1 MPRNLRLLQIDDDL
15 LQPRQATEFIES
27 VSIGGERKHGIN
39 DWQSAI
45 EFWTQYD
52 ESTIVDLI
60 TADIRF
66 TADRTTPLLFDP
78 TFRKGEGTQPSGEF
92 LIPTGLSHLKPFA
105 AVSRAGGR
113 PLGIAIHTADVHGWK
128 TRLTSSNIPGRL
140 MAYLAAHE
148 VGEVAAILGHPLEV
162 VDKTN
167 EGVLEACWGWLS
179 NHTCG
184 TFGEAWPRALR
195 SYREHLVSHAF
206 KAKALLQRGSAGGGD
221 LGSGFVMVL
230 PNEWTRLAAW
240 CERMQHS
247 QDDAVLGHND
257 PGFAFLLS
265 NRSRE
270 RISFRSLFADSH
282 MCLPASTDLQ
292 SDPLP
297 SRCFELESG
306 NSSCALDETG
316 YPKIGAFLMEFR
328 DPAEAYRMALEA
340 LDSFPVD
347 AKASLK
353 LGEVL
358 TAEKCGSLFRLARLF
373 AILFQLVRRDRSIVE
388 SWEGAYERDGW
399 DLAEARFR
407 PEAMAADIPSLKQVV
422 LAVSECVGGF
432 EDGMTAEAVL
442 ESYQLSVRTNPRESS
457 REKCGRK
464 TIELSLRI
472 LESLGV
478 VFFREEDREF
488 DVNELRPLS
497 NIIPPVPAVL
507 PDGLIE
513 ESDVRSQEA
522 GPFLR
527 DVFGYGGAPPNDNQI
542 GRFIAEALGLETKMG
557 REFLADFRDGTAPT
571 WIKEICR
578 EYVTSKLLWPRS
590 DSWPRALK

>member
-1 MPRNLRLLQIDDDL
+1 TD
-15 LQPRQATEFIES
+15 FIES
-27 VSIGGERKHGIN
+27 VAIGGGRKHGIN

-45 EFWTQYD
+45 EFWAQYN
-52 ESTIVDLI
+52 EGTIVDLI

-66 TADRTTPLLFDP
+66 TADKTTPLLFDP
-78 TFRKGEGTQPSGEF
+78 SFRKGEDTQPSGEF

-105 AVSRAGGR
+105 AVARAGGR

-148 VGEVAAILGHPLEV
+148 VGEVAAILGHRLGV

-167 EGVLEACWGWLS
+167 EEVLEACWAWLS
-179 NHTCG
+179 NNTCG

-195 SYREHLVSHAF
+195 SYREHLVRHAF
-206 KAKALLQRGSAGGGD
+206 KAKALVQKGSAGSGD

-240 CERMQHS
+240 CEQMAHAK
-247 QDDAVLGHND
+247 DDAVLGKHD

-265 NRSRE
+265 DRSRE
-270 RISFRSLFADSH
+270 SISFRSLFADSH
-282 MCLPASTDLQ
+282 MSLPASVDLQ

-297 SRCFELESG
+297 SRCFKLEPA
-306 NSSCALDETG
+306 SSSFALDEEG
-316 YPKIGAFLMEFR
+316 YPKIGAFLMEFGE
-328 DPAEAYRMALEA
+328 PAEAYRMALEA
-340 LDSFPVD
+340 LDAFPVD
-347 AKASLK
+347 IRASLK

-358 TAEKCGSLFRLARLF
+358 TSEKCGSLFRLARLF

-388 SWEGAYERDGW
+388 AWEGAYERDGW

-407 PEAMAADIPSLKQVV
+407 SEPIATDAPSLRQVV
-422 LAVSECVGGF
+422 LAVSECIRGF
-432 EDGMTAEAVL
+432 DDGITIEAVL
-442 ESYQLSVRTNPRESS
+442 ANWQPSARTNPRDKCS
-457 REKCGRK
+457 RR
-464 TIELSLRI
+464 TIEVSLRI

-488 DVNELRPLS
+488 DVNEWRPLA
-497 NIIPPVPAVL
+497 NVVPPVPGVL

-513 ESDVRSQEA
+513 EGDVRSQDA

-527 DVFGYGGAPPNDNQI
+527 DVFGYGGATPNDNQI
-542 GRFIAEALGLETKMG
+542 GRFIAEALGLETRMG

-578 EYVTSKLLWPRS
+578 EYATSKLLWPRS